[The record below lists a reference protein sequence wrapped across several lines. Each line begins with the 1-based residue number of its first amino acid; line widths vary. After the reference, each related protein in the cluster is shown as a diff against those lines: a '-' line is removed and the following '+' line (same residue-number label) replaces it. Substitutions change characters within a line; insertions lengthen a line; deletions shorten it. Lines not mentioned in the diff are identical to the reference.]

1 VFSIEDEMSYQVKAR
16 QPYRLS
22 TWSASR
28 ISQRKVR
35 FTNAS
40 EKDLFLECLR
50 NMFSDVARIWLVP
63 HAPDLEDNVQDLV
76 EMVTKLDN
84 SEIKLTQKV
93 IK

>member
-1 VFSIEDEMSYQVKAR
+1 
-16 QPYRLS
+16 
-22 TWSASR
+22 
-28 ISQRKVR
+28 
-35 FTNAS
+35 
-40 EKDLFLECLR
+40 
-50 NMFSDVARIWLVP
+50 MFSDVARIWLVP